1 MLEVHDLALL
11 QGAPAHRSLEFFRQ
25 TNDFFYLSG
34 VEVPHAY
41 LLLDAK
47 SRSTTL
53 YLPHHDSALE
63 RSEGRRLSA
72 DNAAEARVL
81 TGIEVVEPLET
92 LALDLQRLVLKR
104 SCLRCYTPLQPAE
117 GARAMR
123 DQLLRAA
130 AMAASDPWNACPT
143 SEASF
148 VQLLMQRFPQIALAD
163 LSPLLDRMR
172 LVKSDAELHLL
183 RIAGRLSAQ
192 AVIEAMRCTRPGM
205 MEFELAAI
213 ADLVFTAGGARR
225 RELQSNHRHRRQRV
239 VRPLRPARRRA
250 TARRPRAYGLR
261 PRRRLLHERHRADV
275 AG

>member
-11 QGAPAHRSLEFFRQ
+11 QGAPAPRSSEFFRQ

-72 DNAAEARVL
+72 DNAAEAHAL
-81 TGIEVVEPLET
+81 TGIEVVEPLEST
-92 LALDLQRLVLKR
+92 SVGPAAACTQTFLPALLHPVATGQR
-104 SCLRCYTPLQPAE
+104 SAGYA
-117 GARAMR
+117 

-213 ADLVFTAGGARR
+213 ADLVFTAGGERGESYRAIIATGDNAWFGHYGRLGAELRR
-225 RELQSNHRHRRQRV
+225 GDLV
-239 VRPLRPARRRA
+239 LMDYAPDVAYYRA
-250 TARRPRAYGLR
+250 TW
-261 PRRRLLHERHRADV
+261 ADV